1 MNNPFLDD
9 EAAANDGNP
18 FLGLDDGIA
27 VAPTKPAVLRA
38 QRYQPDQYVQA
49 ERTAKELG
57 IAPEVVAR
65 NPEQVKRI
73 ASERYLQ
80 SVRQQ
85 NPALANWLTRGEN
98 LTVSQDDV
106 PNLSKLAQGMEQT
119 RPYSPGMWGWGELAV
134 DLAGSAVGGF
144 NTTFGSA
151 LEGVGALYGAAD
163 RTVDRAIRAIPGV
176 GNYLADLQRIETD
189 KTPEAGLRAAG
200 GYVNREAGYTPFVQ
214 STATDV
220 SGGIGQLVGQGL
232 TFAATGGT
240 GSLALNLGL
249 GADQGSDI
257 AEAAGMEGTAGA
269 DIAVLASAPVA
280 AALEKVGLDALLKRA
295 PPGVKNAAARWVTD
309 KLVAAGIEGTQEAAE
324 QVIYN
329 AIAQQAYNPEQ
340 ELTAGVADS
349 FEVGGWVGGVARI
362 LVGGRYARTRAEQ
375 EGELLDLLGNDAA
388 ASALRQRDPARFR
401 ELVAGLSN
409 GGAGTVYLDAEQA
422 MTYFQ
427 SAALDPAS
435 LGIDPEALSEAVAL
449 GGDVSVPMADWLT
462 SIAPDHGQAL
472 GKFARLTPL
481 GVDRAGLDAFDEQ
494 VDAAALRFLESVDE
508 SAGQTTDTA
517 VYQDVLGQ
525 LLGTGMQQPVAEQ
538 NAQLM
543 QSVFRSLA
551 NRSGRDAMELY
562 QQYGL
567 RIVRDQPEA
576 LSVLRK
582 APEVDAVIDSLL
594 DRLGAGDIPTEVQAM
609 GSSLVEW
616 LADSGGVQDPVMT
629 GELDR
634 LSESDRVNRRGL
646 PRLVRPDAT
655 RTLDEAR
662 EIAAEAGYLPMDS
675 TVNDLLDALTQEVDG
690 GPAIRV
696 GGDVQAANTRAAIM
710 ELDELLGRA
719 GIDPA
724 DRTAAKAFLMG
735 GGEFDQPAY
744 HGTPH
749 TVDRFSLQ
757 KIGTGEGAQAYG
769 WGLYFASKKEVAESY
784 RRDLAGD
791 GYRTAAGGIFKPDTL
806 DHLSIRVSAR
816 RNGTNLDAT
825 IARGEEL
832 LANEDDPNLRRMIE
846 SDIGALRALRD
857 SGGLTENLGNLYQVE
872 VPDDGDLLDWDKPL
886 SQQPEKVRAA
896 IRPLVEMVYRGD
908 PKDPAN
914 NPAATAERFM
924 SDPRGEPARYFYN
937 DLAKAL
943 GGEREA
949 SEALLAAGIPGLR
962 YLDGNSRAGGKGSHN
977 YVIWDENAISAP
989 EQVFYQDALPDAD
1002 LVATLRARIAELEA
1016 ELRRDKL
1023 TGMRNRTA
1031 FDEDAALGWP
1041 NTAMLDLD
1049 GLKAVNDDLG
1059 HAWGDVLLKKA
1070 GEVMLAAEREG
1081 VRFYRQGGDEYTA
1094 RFAEGVDAEAVMRE
1108 VRDRLASVDVE
1119 MDTPDG
1125 PRIYSGIGAGYGIAG
1140 TIEEA
1145 DARANADKER
1155 RVAAGQRAPRGQA
1168 RAADRL
1174 VRIARGGDRRAG
1186 GEPTGEQRAT
1196 EVGLTEFSQDETT
1209 REAIRRGYIKFA
1221 GDRKF
1226 TIGLTENADLSTFA
1240 HESAHFFLEV
1250 MGDLARDPNAPVGI
1264 ADDYAAIVRWLGVES
1279 RDQIGVEQ
1287 HEQFARGFEK
1297 WLGEGKAPTPE
1308 LTGAFVRFKSWM
1320 KAIYKTLTALNVE
1333 LTDEVRG
1340 VFDRLVAGDEAVARA
1355 EQAVDMQP
1363 LFREA
1368 ASAGM
1373 SEARFREYL
1382 RLQALGH
1389 EEAEARMAARA
1400 VREVQREHEVWWKE
1414 ESAAVQ
1420 RDVEAE
1426 LYALPVYQAWSNMA
1440 KGTQPDGSPLP
1451 AGVDQVKLDKGILRQ
1466 RYGQAFLNK
1475 NLLRKNVYAV
1485 EGGVDPDLVAPTYG
1499 FPNGDALVSA
1509 LSNAVP
1515 LRQAV
1520 RAETQ
1525 ARMLERH
1532 GDMRMDPALPHKA
1545 MVAVHNS
1552 KAMKAIEADVAALE
1566 DLTGTPKL
1574 DARTVRAWARDKVAG
1589 TRVRDLT
1596 PSQYL
1601 RAERKHAKA
1610 AQVATAKGDYAGA
1623 LLASRQ
1629 RYANAVLYS
1638 EASKA
1643 QDTFERRSKW
1653 IRSQT
1658 KASTQKNLAKA
1669 GQDFRDGINSIL
1681 ASINVRQPTPDELA
1695 RQKPVRTIVDDL
1707 FAAGDEVSVA
1717 ESVIQRADTGG
1728 REAMR
1733 DLTVTDFT
1741 EAYEAIKSLKHVAG
1755 QQNKLLAA
1763 EGKKSRD
1770 EAITEMVDRAAQA
1783 LPDRIP
1789 EALSS
1794 RDLTTGQQ
1802 AKERV
1807 RRFFG
1812 DVDRPENVIEA
1823 LDGGE
1828 SGPWHSFFWTPL
1840 GKAEEAATAYR
1851 AKLGKQLKALR
1862 KSLPKGFMDSL
1873 AAEVELPTGDRVSRG
1888 TLLGIVLNTGNAQN
1902 LQRLRDG
1909 GIQRNGQPTILTD
1922 VQVAEMRALLT
1933 EQELTYVQG
1942 LWDAVNSLWPDI
1954 VKLQTEMTGIP
1965 PAKVEPQAFNVN
1977 GRDMRGGY
1985 WPLAYDHSKSEVGER
2000 QSDDDALRLMM
2011 GQGYSRATTP
2021 KGYTKQRAQEVK
2033 APLQLDFGAVLSRH
2047 LDNVMT
2053 DLSYRKVVKDVTSLM
2068 RSPKIK
2074 DAIIGRLGKTAYDT
2088 LKGSVAYS
2096 VSPADLAA
2104 QSASSWRSFRSKI
2117 VSNAAVSALAIRP
2130 DIALGNYASAMIQA
2144 MDRTGVMALSRG
2156 WWEFNTRRTATTEKI
2171 VALSPFMAQRLGDI
2185 DYFYQREIG
2194 LTQDRKGYGNA
2205 YKRVMMTLHRMADH
2219 EVTRAAWWG
2228 RYRNELDAGSTS
2240 AEAARLADVMVRQ
2253 TQTAS
2258 GRKDLSNLERD
2269 PAFQESRMFMG
2280 PMFVIMGR
2288 MRAAAQG
2295 RGATASVGS
2304 RAASLMLQVFLAPSI
2319 FMLAAGRWP
2328 EDDDDDDEIGLGEWS
2343 WWLARNTVLFPL
2355 QALPIIR
2362 EAASGIEALVSNKPI
2377 NPRAAPTAQAA
2388 AGLVKSSK
2396 AIYEN
2401 VEDYQDTGEMDWSD
2415 MTRDLVGVAA
2425 PFTGAPASQVRI
2437 TSKSIDAVVDDPDK
2451 NAVEFARLAI
2461 YGPPRE

>member
-1 MNNPFLDD
+1 
-9 EAAANDGNP
+9 
-18 FLGLDDGIA
+18 
-27 VAPTKPAVLRA
+27 
-38 QRYQPDQYVQA
+38 
-49 ERTAKELG
+49 
-57 IAPEVVAR
+57 
-65 NPEQVKRI
+65 
-73 ASERYLQ
+73 
-80 SVRQQ
+80 
-85 NPALANWLTRGEN
+85 
-98 LTVSQDDV
+98 
-106 PNLSKLAQGMEQT
+106 
-119 RPYSPGMWGWGELAV
+119 
-134 DLAGSAVGGF
+134 
-144 NTTFGSA
+144 
-151 LEGVGALYGAAD
+151 VGALYGAAD

-176 GNYLADLQRIETD
+176 GNYLADLQRVETD

-295 PPGVKNAAARWVTD
+295 PPGLKSAAARWVTD

-329 AIAQQAYNPEQ
+329 AIAKQAYNPEQ

-508 SAGQTTDTA
+508 SAGQATDTA

-594 DRLGAGDIPTEVQAM
+594 DRLSAGDIPTEVQAM

-696 GGDVQAANTRAAIM
+696 GGDVQAANTRAAIL

-724 DRTAAKAFLMG
+724 DRDAAKAFLMG
-735 GGEFDQPAY
+735 GQEFDQALEV
-744 HGTPH
+744 GTF
-749 TVDRFSLQ
+749 TDEQRTRALDTSRFLD
-757 KIGTGEGAQAYG
+757 IGLKFPVKGKLYRGVSERSGSNSFTYG
-769 WGLYFASKKEVAESY
+769 RGLYTTADKKMAKEWGKVVEMS
-784 RRDLAGD
+784 REDLPNNPVRFD
-791 GYRTAAGGIFKPDTL
+791 
-806 DHLSIRVSAR
+806 SINRW
-816 RNGTNLDAT
+816 NEWQQF
-825 IARGEEL
+825 IA
-832 LANEDDPNLRRMIE
+832 
-846 SDIGALRALRD
+846 
-857 SGGLTENLGNLYQVE
+857 Y
-872 VPDDGDLLDWDKPL
+872 DLLGMRRL
-886 SQQPEKVRAA
+886 SEFEQAMGSPEKW
-896 IRPLVEMVYRGD
+896 IRQLD
-908 PKDPAN
+908 PSIDGVQVGSGKDAFFVKFP
-914 NPAATAERFM
+914 
-924 SDPRGEPARYFYN
+924 
-937 DLAKAL
+937 
-943 GGEREA
+943 
-949 SEALLAAGIPGLR
+949 
-962 YLDGNSRAGGKGSHN
+962 
-977 YVIWDENAISAP
+977 P
-989 EQVFYQDALPDAD
+989 EQKDAQVFYQDALPEPD
-1002 LVATLRARIAELEA
+1002 LVASLRARIAELEA

-1031 FDEDAALGWP
+1031 FDEDSALGWP

-1125 PRIYSGIGAGYGIAG
+1125 PRIYSGIGAGYGIG
-1140 TIEEA
+1140 STPQEA
-1145 DARANADKER
+1145 DAAANADKER
-1155 RVAAGQRAPRGQA
+1155 RVATGQRAPRGQA

-1174 VRIARGGDRRAG
+1174 VRVARGGDRRAR
-1186 GEPTGEQRAT
+1186 GEQAG
-1196 EVGLTEFSQDETT
+1196 EQAEAVDGLTEYNQSAQTETPEFRRWFGDSKVVDADGKPLVVYHGSPDARFMEDGATFMSMSDRYGDQQGVGVFWFAKDRGTAASYADDRRAFDYQNADAAVIPAYLKLENPLIVDGGGKPWREAQARGKTSDVIEQAKSEGHDGVIIRNVRDDYTGFGRGQEKRATDTYVVFDSRQIKSATANSGAFDPNNPSILAQDDAGA
-1209 REAIRRGYIKFA
+1209 EAIRRGYIKFA

-1250 MGDLARDPNAPVGI
+1250 MGDLARDPNAPAGI
-1264 ADDYAAIVRWLGVES
+1264 AEDYAAIVRWLGVES

-1297 WLGEGKAPTPE
+1297 WLGEGNAPTPE
-1308 LTGAFVRFKSWM
+1308 LTGAFRRFKSWM

-1368 ASAGM
+1368 AAAGM

-1400 VREVQREHEVWWKE
+1400 VREVQREHEAWWEE

-1420 RDVEAE
+1420 REVEAE
-1426 LYALPVYQAWSNMA
+1426 LYAMPVYQAWSNMA

-1466 RYGQAFLNK
+1466 RYGQEFLNK

-1485 EGGVDPDLVAPTYG
+1485 DGGVDPDLVAPTYG
-1499 FPNGDALVSA
+1499 FPNGDALVTA

-1515 LRQAV
+1515 LKQAV
-1520 RAETQ
+1520 KAETQ

-1574 DARTVRAWARDKVAG
+1574 DARTVRAWARGKVAG

-1610 AQVATAKGDYAGA
+1610 AQTAAAKGDYAGA

-1629 RYANAVLYS
+1629 RYANAILYS

-1643 QDTFERRSKW
+1643 QDAFERRSKW
-1653 IRSQT
+1653 IRGQN

-1763 EGKKSRD
+1763 EGKKNRD
-1770 EAITEMVDRAAQA
+1770 EAIGEMVARAEQS

-1828 SGPWHSFFWTPL
+1828 SGPWHDYFWTSL
-1840 GKAEEAATAYR
+1840 GAAETAATEYR
-1851 AKLGKQLKALR
+1851 RKLGGQLKALR

-1933 EQELTYVQG
+1933 DQELTYVQG

-1954 VKLQTEMTGIP
+1954 VTLQTEMTGIP

-2104 QSASSWRSFRSKI
+2104 QSASSWRSFRSRI

-2205 YKRVMMTLHRMADH
+2205 YKRVMMSLHRMADH
-2219 EVTRAAWWG
+2219 DVTRAAWWG
-2228 RYRNELDAGSTS
+2228 RYKNELDGGATST
-2240 AEAARLADVMVRQ
+2240 EAARLADVMVRQ

-2295 RGATASVGS
+2295 RGATTSVGS
-2304 RAASLMLQVFLAPSI
+2304 RTASLMLQVFLAPSI

-2328 EDDDDDDEIGLGEWS
+2328 EDGDDDDEIGVGEWS
-2343 WWLARNTVLFPL
+2343 WWAAKNTLLFPL

-2362 EAASGIEALVSNKPI
+2362 EAASSIEALVSNKPI

-2396 AIYEN
+2396 AIYDN